1 MYHNV
6 VRSIS
11 SFIKV
16 KNTTDTTNDTCTS
29 ENDFSPCNLP
39 RLDKLYYHSFNQ
51 NFKEK
56 YMVTDNFRSY
66 KLNNKSTPLP
76 TSEKFIKT

>member
-11 SFIKV
+11 SFLKV
-16 KNTTDTTNDTCTS
+16 ENTTDTTNDTFK
-29 ENDFSPCNLP
+29 NDFSPCNLQ

-56 YMVTDNFRSY
+56 YIVTDNFRSY